1 MFISVFPIAIGYFLD
16 LIFGDPQTKYH
27 PICIIGSLIS
37 KIEKIIL
44 SFDFFNTSDER
55 EKNKKLFFGGVFL
68 AIIVIFIS
76 FAVPFAILYLL
87 GRISIWLKVAI
98 EGVMCYFILAQKS
111 LKQQSMAVYN
121 ELENDDIISAR
132 TKLSYIVGRDTKDLD
147 AEQIAKAAV
156 ETVAENTADGV
167 IAPMLYIF
175 LGGAPLGF
183 LYKAVN
189 TLDSMVGYKN
199 EKYLYLGRA
208 SARLDD
214 VFGFIPA
221 RISAILIILSSI
233 LLDLDY
239 QNAWTIFIRDRKNHP
254 SPNSAQSESACAGA
268 LGIMLGGGSYY
279 GGVLVEKKTI
289 GDSINEI
296 TSYDIVLANKL
307 LYVSSGIFIYVCCF
321 IKLIANFSI

>member
-1 MFISVFPIAIGYFLD
+1 MFISVLPIAIGYFLD

-37 KIEKIIL
+37 KTEKIIL

-87 GRISIWLKVAI
+87 GKINIWLKVAI

-167 IAPMLYIF
+167 IAPMFYIF

-239 QNAWTIFIRDRKNHP
+239 KNAWTIFLRDRKNHP

-279 GGVLVEKKTI
+279 GGVLFEKKTI

>member
-1 MFISVFPIAIGYFLD
+1 MFISVLPIVIGYFLD

-37 KIEKIIL
+37 KTEKIIL
-44 SFDFFNTSDER
+44 SFDFFNKGDEQ
-55 EKNKKLFFGGVFL
+55 EQNKKLFFGGVIL
-68 AIIVIFIS
+68 AVIVIFIS
-76 FAVPFAILYLL
+76 FTVPFAILYLL

-239 QNAWTIFIRDRKNHP
+239 KNAWTIFLRDRKNHP

>member
-1 MFISVFPIAIGYFLD
+1 MFISVLPIAIGYFLD

-239 QNAWTIFIRDRKNHP
+239 KNAWTIFLRDRKNHP